1 MPGLL
6 SQIDYFFQM
15 MRDIVNLCGVYKADI
30 PQNGGGKYFMKKQ
43 LQGISLI
50 LFGILLILFSM
61 VNPWLPIVG
70 GIPAFLAFWIGL
82 ASGIAGLVFSFRR
95 T

>member
-1 MPGLL
+1 
-6 SQIDYFFQM
+6 
-15 MRDIVNLCGVYKADI
+15 
-30 PQNGGGKYFMKKQ
+30 MKKR

-50 LFGILLILFSM
+50 LFGIMLILFSM
-61 VNPWLPIVG
+61 VNPWLPIIG

-82 ASGIAGLVFSFRR
+82 ISGIAGLVLSFRN

>member
-1 MPGLL
+1 MQTAAVYIRYIFRKTEGDHI
-6 SQIDYFFQM
+6 S
-15 MRDIVNLCGVYKADI
+15 MR
-30 PQNGGGKYFMKKQ
+30 KQ

-50 LFGILLILFSM
+50 LFGIMLILFSM

-70 GIPAFLAFWIGL
+70 GIPAFLAFWVGL
-82 ASGIAGLVFSFRR
+82 ASGIVGLVFSFRN

>member
-1 MPGLL
+1 M
-6 SQIDYFFQM
+6 QTAA
-15 MRDIVNLCGVYKADI
+15 VYIRYIFRKTEGDHI
-30 PQNGGGKYFMKKQ
+30 SMKKQ

-50 LFGILLILFSM
+50 LFGIMLILFSM

-70 GIPAFLAFWIGL
+70 GIPAFLAFWVGL
-82 ASGIAGLVFSFRR
+82 ASGIVGLVFSFRN